1 MNESMNPCVLY
12 FAHLSIWDKVSTYM
26 NGSMDAFSSLP
37 LTPPEMFPKC
47 LDITFHTSKQEATF
61 PTFKTGLLPTHGI
74 AGLVNSPHTG
84 HTNNLPYSGFQKE

>member
-1 MNESMNPCVLY
+1 
-12 FAHLSIWDKVSTYM
+12 
-26 NGSMDAFSSLP
+26 MDAFSSLP

-61 PTFKTGLLPTHGI
+61 PTFKTGLLPTHAI

-84 HTNNLPYSGFQKE
+84 HTYNLPYSGFQKE